1 MLLSQ
6 NNFKKYN
13 QFVFEK
19 SINESDNILLEGG
32 AFGHMAHPY
41 DDINLTF
48 GEIKN
53 MISDALQGGLDKEVV
68 ASEKLDGQAIAV
80 SWRNGELVAAR
91 KDRKSVV

>member
-1 MLLSQ
+1 MQLFQ
-6 NNFKKYN
+6 NKFKRYN

-19 SINESDNILLEGG
+19 LINEADDIILEGG

-68 ASEKLDGQAIAV
+68 AS
-80 SWRNGELVAAR
+80 
-91 KDRKSVV
+91 